1 MRVRSVQQ
9 MQTPARRTRRAL
21 LKNAALA
28 GVLPA
33 AGLGC
38 ILQPSERRTSSRP
51 GVLTV
56 AWNVGDV
63 PGGEPAVRQLL
74 EAVAEDTA
82 HPHGPAA
89 AGYRLELERFI
100 AETFAENVL
109 NARAWELRV
118 GAMQHGYGPD
128 LVIGG
133 ENFISLLA
141 TEGVLLP
148 FDGDGAPALDMR
160 PAEFVPASLEGLRT
174 YGRLVAL
181 PLSVTPAVLY
191 YNPKLFFRY
200 GVSPPQREWGWRE
213 LLEAAQRLTLDLDTA
228 GNPLTWGLLFDSG
241 LPLAG
246 PAIQL
251 GSLLLPL
258 IWQNGGDVVTR
269 DLKASALDRD
279 EAITAVE
286 FVADLLHRRR
296 VMPRTLQPSDSAR
309 LALGERAAMFYQYLG
324 PPESWRSRFRIAEL
338 PQGRRRATAIETASA
353 VAVNARG
360 PQAPLAAR
368 AALALADAGQV
379 AGQQLVPAKR
389 DAIETMERRNLWAE
403 QELAVIRNSL
413 EYARTALPR
422 LSRRVIYYIR
432 NALRTYL
439 ERPLVLNDRPP
450 KLACQEAAVAISG
463 ILARAATD

>member
-9 MQTPARRTRRAL
+9 MQTPACRTRRAL

-148 FDGDGAPALDMR
+148 FDGHGAPALDVR
-160 PAEFVPASLEGLRT
+160 PAEFVPAALEGLRT

-200 GVSPPQREWGWRE
+200 GVLPPQREWGWRE

-228 GNPLTWGLLFDSG
+228 GNPPKF
-241 LPLAG
+241 AG
-246 PAIQL
+246 VR
-251 GSLLLPL
+251 S
-258 IWQNGGDVVTR
+258 
-269 DLKASALDRD
+269 
-279 EAITAVE
+279 
-286 FVADLLHRRR
+286 H
-296 VMPRTLQPSDSAR
+296 R
-309 LALGERAAMFYQYLG
+309 LA
-324 PPESWRSRFRIAEL
+324 
-338 PQGRRRATAIETASA
+338 
-353 VAVNARG
+353 
-360 PQAPLAAR
+360 APLAPGDLLYSQCPAHLPGAPAR
-368 AALALADAGQV
+368 IERSPAEAGLP
-379 AGQQLVPAKR
+379 GGCGG
-389 DAIETMERRNLWAE
+389 NLGHSGACC
-403 QELAVIRNSL
+403 N
-413 EYARTALPR
+413 R
-422 LSRRVIYYIR
+422 LSC
-432 NALRTYL
+432 AL
-439 ERPLVLNDRPP
+439 VDCVQ
-450 KLACQEAAVAISG
+450 A
-463 ILARAATD
+463 